1 MSIRITSIL
10 FSFLA
15 HGTAFFYLNSVISL
29 DKPAGVEAGQGVKVT
44 LVRAEKSIP
53 SVQPE
58 DSITKSDTFVKNEQK
73 PPEYRAM
80 AADSVAVSSETES
93 ASTPNVEPLH
103 EPSPSRE
110 GKPNTVAAKVTS
122 TLKRKLVDPKPV
134 KVMPS
139 PAPIAA
145 QQIPSKAV
153 PLRVAAVAPVNKS
166 DWIESRTLVP
176 SSEQAG
182 QILAIEQAYAQ
193 ALSEAIEKN
202 KHYPLRA
209 RKKGQQ
215 GEVKVR
221 FTILK
226 DGTIA
231 QVQISS
237 SSHSPLLDRAAS
249 KAVESLGQFRPIPDQ
264 LRRNRWDFQVP
275 VRFAVN

>member
-93 ASTPNVEPLH
+93 ASTPNV
-103 EPSPSRE
+103 
-110 GKPNTVAAKVTS
+110 TS
-122 TLKRKLVDPKPV
+122 TLKRTLVDPKPV